1 MFAGSL
7 PLSQILFSHHF
18 LPVTFSQ
25 LCTPSTLLR
34 LHLYHFVSL
43 SSTQTIFCIAF
54 LRATAQTIKYD
65 EISEKLIVTRQH
77 QDVNLS
83 IINPPN
89 PSLPPQTRTAA
100 GASSRFSYSVCA
112 SLDSVVEA
120 TRLPGLYCQDL
131 PCLPEDKAIT
141 GGGVL
146 CTVVSRYLEHL
157 PHCKCSLHMALRF
170 DTDAC

>member
-1 MFAGSL
+1 M
-7 PLSQILFSHHF
+7 
-18 LPVTFSQ
+18 
-25 LCTPSTLLR
+25 
-34 LHLYHFVSL
+34 
-43 SSTQTIFCIAF
+43 
-54 LRATAQTIKYD
+54 KYD
-65 EISEKLIVTRQH
+65 EISEKLIVTKQH

-112 SLDSVVEA
+112 SLYSVVEA

-146 CTVVSRYLEHL
+146 CTVVFRYLEHL
-157 PHCKCSLHMALRF
+157 PHCKCSLNRALRF